1 MSPAQSLS
9 ATLGDGRLASDVRLA
24 EPEQTDVSPATGRR
38 RAYWL
43 GGLGALLVAAMLLA
57 VGVGAVAIGPGQ
69 TLAILADRVGIA
81 LPWAFE
87 RQQALVLTGIRLPRV
102 LLGALVGAGLAVS
115 GALLQGLFRNPLADP
130 ALVGVSSGA
139 ALGAATMIVLGGAL
153 PGLVAAALGPFGIAA
168 AAFAGGLAVT
178 LVVYRIATR
187 GRRTSVA
194 TMLLAGIALNALCG
208 AGTGALVLL
217 TNDNQLR
224 DLTFWTLGSLGGA
237 TWGALAVVAPF
248 VGAVLLAAPRLAR
261 ALNAMLLGEAEA
273 RHLGI
278 RTERVKRAVIAL
290 AALAVG
296 AATAVSGLIGFVGL
310 VVPHLVRL
318 ALGPD
323 HRTLLPASALLGAAL
338 LVAADLLARVVIQPA
353 EVPIGI
359 LTALGGAPFFLALLL
374 RHEERGGAFSL

>member
-1 MSPAQSLS
+1 
-9 ATLGDGRLASDVRLA
+9 V
-24 EPEQTDVSPATGRR
+24 
-38 RAYWL
+38 L
-43 GGLGALLVAAMLLA
+43 GGLAALLAGVMLVAL
-57 VGVGAVAIGPGQ
+57 GIGAVSIGPGQ
-69 TLAILADRVGIA
+69 VVAILTARFGLDLGA
-81 LPWAFE
+81 AYE
-87 RQQALVLTGIRLPRV
+87 AQQALVLTEIRLPRV
-102 LLGALVGAGLAVS
+102 LLGALVGAGLSVS
-115 GALLQGLFRNPLADP
+115 GALMQGLFRNPLADP
-130 ALVGVSSGA
+130 GLVGVSGGA
-139 ALGAATMIVLGGAL
+139 ALGAAAMIVLGGAV
-153 PGLVAAALGPFGIAA
+153 PGFVASALGAFGIAA
-168 AAFAGGLAVT
+168 AAFMGGLVVT

-187 GRRTSVA
+187 GTRTSVA

-217 TNDNQLR
+217 TDDGQLR

-237 TWGALAVVAPF
+237 TWGTIAVVAPF

-261 ALNAMLLGEAEA
+261 ALNALLLGEAEA
-273 RHLGI
+273 RHLGV
-278 RTERVKRAVIAL
+278 RTQRVKRQVIGL

-296 AATAVSGLIGFVGL
+296 ATTAVSGLIGFVGL

-323 HRTLLPASALLGAAL
+323 HRVLLPASALLGAAL

-374 RHEERGGAFSL
+374 RDRHRASFGL